1 MARVKAWLGLAASIG
16 LVLVLVL
23 VAGVVVAWLR
33 SADDPCVADGL
44 SMQSPP
50 AEPGKPAEPAECVG
64 VTGSELSDQFDPE
77 LNEAIERI
85 ATQNRAAT
93 YSDSGSYV
101 DVALLGPL
109 SPPKQQQPGQP
120 EQVRPMTS
128 EQVRQML
135 IGAAVAQ
142 QRVNESGSGAGE
154 RFPPIRLLLANSGR
168 RQNLWETAFEKLG
181 RLADGRLVAV
191 IALGTS
197 VDYTQEAAKKL
208 TAKGIPVI
216 GATVTADDFDHTKI
230 DGMIR
235 VAPDTHDFV
244 AALADY
250 LGPRYGRGSAQVVW
264 DKNSHNGRG
273 DLYAGSLKGNFEDQ
287 LKTWIREGEALG
299 FDGEYNPSPGQPPS
313 KFFHIVEGIC
323 KNPPRVI
330 LYAGRVPDLKHFIA
344 DLLARTCKKTEPLVV
359 MTGVLALTDIDNDN
373 DMVKELPD
381 ANLTIVTAG
390 VLDPHNPDGERDGFL
405 RYLQA
410 LNGSGLLNKKPD
422 HPDHPDHPDQPDAYT
437 CLAHDAV
444 FTARRAIY
452 TAITA
457 GRASE
462 KYPTHDEV
470 RSQLLRLGEIPGCS
484 GTFSFDEHGKPLGT
498 PTPIVV
504 IPAAADPAA
513 KTTRLTTTH
522 PPR

>member
-1 MARVKAWLGLAASIG
+1 
-16 LVLVLVL
+16 
-23 VAGVVVAWLR
+23 
-33 SADDPCVADGL
+33 
-44 SMQSPP
+44 
-50 AEPGKPAEPAECVG
+50 
-64 VTGSELSDQFDPE
+64 
-77 LNEAIERI
+77 
-85 ATQNRAAT
+85 
-93 YSDSGSYV
+93 
-101 DVALLGPL
+101 
-109 SPPKQQQPGQP
+109 
-120 EQVRPMTS
+120 
-128 EQVRQML
+128 
-135 IGAAVAQ
+135 
-142 QRVNESGSGAGE
+142 
-154 RFPPIRLLLANSGR
+154 
-168 RQNLWETAFEKLG
+168 
-181 RLADGRLVAV
+181 
-191 IALGTS
+191 
-197 VDYTQEAAKKL
+197 
-208 TAKGIPVI
+208 
-216 GATVTADDFDHTKI
+216 
-230 DGMIR
+230 
-235 VAPDTHDFV
+235 
-244 AALADY
+244 
-250 LGPRYGRGSAQVVW
+250 
-264 DKNSHNGRG
+264 
-273 DLYAGSLKGNFEDQ
+273 
-287 LKTWIREGEALG
+287 
-299 FDGEYNPSPGQPPS
+299 
-313 KFFHIVEGIC
+313 
-323 KNPPRVI
+323 
-330 LYAGRVPDLKHFIA
+330 
-344 DLLARTCKKTEPLVV
+344 